1 MQRLISAVSHTTN
14 VIVEKIVAMG
24 IVFIT
29 ILISTGI
36 VTRDILGYPI
46 IWLSETTMLAFSWT
60 LFLGVSVAF
69 KRDENICVEIILRR
83 LNRLFPRWP
92 RLLIIWCCLIF
103 LGVAVKEGIEIVE
116 STSGTDYNTINVS
129 TGWFYASFPV
139 SAAIAMVHLLEKAL
153 RVFIDPTPTGSDG
166 ETA

>member
-1 MQRLISAVSHTTN
+1 MLRLLSTLSHATN
-14 VIVEKIVAMG
+14 VIVEKTVAVG
-24 IVFIT
+24 VVFIT
-29 ILISTGI
+29 ILISAGI
-36 VTRDILGYPI
+36 VTRDVLGYPI

-83 LNRLFPRWP
+83 LNRLCPRWP
-92 RLLIIWCCLIF
+92 RLLNIWCCLIF
-103 LGVAVKEGIEIVE
+103 LGVAVKEGIEVVE

-153 RVFIDPTPTGSDG
+153 RIFIGPTPTCSGGD
-166 ETA
+166 TA